1 MGAAFV
7 RDRWQLGERLTA
19 TTGARYTYIGF
30 LPDSHHA
37 DAVVQIELRGD
48 RQTLVRGSVATR
60 TLTPGGDLLTLST
73 VAASPAITW
82 ARLEEGLRPARSMRY
97 EVGVDRALGAARIGA
112 QLFDRDDARPAAHD
126 LRRHARRSSATP
138 AASGP
143 GASA

>member
-1 MGAAFV
+1 M

-37 DAVVQIELRGD
+37 DAVVQIELRGG

-82 ARLEEGLRPARSMRY
+82 ARLDEGLRPARSLRY

-112 QLFDRDDARPAAHD
+112 QVFTETTRDVLLTTFDGAT
-126 LRRHARRSSATP
+126 RSSATP